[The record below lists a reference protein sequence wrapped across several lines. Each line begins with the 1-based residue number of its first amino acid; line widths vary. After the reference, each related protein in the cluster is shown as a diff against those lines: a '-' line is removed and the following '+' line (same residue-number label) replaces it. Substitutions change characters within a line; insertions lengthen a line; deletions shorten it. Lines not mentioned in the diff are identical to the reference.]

1 MREIRTGI
9 CRKVQKDHRGM
20 SLVEVI
26 VAITILGI
34 VAVPV
39 LHSLTTAMVYNQKAR
54 IRQEM
59 TLTAESIMET
69 FKGYSLDELKT
80 RFTSGGAGIEG
91 VKLATPTDT
100 EVYDP
105 NPDTGTGFHYKYDA
119 PNPSDPTVVG
129 GAYTF
134 NINEMK
140 AENGQFY
147 DVTITATPNSVEK
160 VMEPKNAETTRDAIF
175 QGNRKWDKNAVKE
188 VKSDFANYKTGL
200 EGAFEA
206 NAVVKINDTVTAV
219 QGNMDKLFNESAAS
233 VYVGNYLHLHERTL
247 TFEITVDGDDYKVTP
262 KMVYRYYLKDYPYYV
277 RGVTEPSSDEYPGS
291 GGSHGSSGNVEES
304 IGTSKNL
311 DRFPADGS
319 FLEYKVDLTASDP
332 AGGPSYSDGYIYKNR
347 KKAGLNRLM
356 IYYYPQYNLD
366 AGHDKIVIDNQAGI
380 TGFQCYI
387 LKQRAADINDST
399 TKIKENSYRASVE
412 IKNSASGFEVFHNFD
427 DNIADGSSTTAPSI
441 SGTYEKIYSFTKEVS
456 GTTTPEL
463 VAKYEEKEVLSY
475 KVELTVEQND
485 REITKLESTMNEKIE
500 N

>member
-54 IRQEM
+54 TRQEM

-69 FKGYSLDELKT
+69 FKGYGLDELKA
-80 RFTSGGAGIEG
+80 RFSAGGAGIEG
-91 VKLATPTDT
+91 VHYHDVTPNHSGYSYTT
-100 EVYDP
+100 TP
-105 NPDTGTGFHYKYDA
+105 IML
-119 PNPSDPTVVG
+119 
-129 GAYTF
+129 GAESADEYAF
-134 NINEMK
+134 QIMDME
-140 AENGQFY
+140 ADNGQLY

-160 VMEPKNAETTRDAIF
+160 VMEMENAETTRDAIF
-175 QGNRKWDKNAVKE
+175 QGNRKWDKEAIKE
-188 VKSDFANYKTGL
+188 VKADFGNYRTPL
-200 EGAFEA
+200 EEAFEA
-206 NAVVKINDTVTAV
+206 DAVVKINNTVTAV
-219 QGNMDKLFNESAAS
+219 QGNIDMLFNESATSA
-233 VYVGNYLHLHERTL
+233 YVGNYLHLHERTL

-475 KVELTVEQND
+475 KVELTVEQNG

>member
-1 MREIRTGI
+1 MRN
-9 CRKVQKDHRGM
+9 RKMLFGRKLNNRGM

-26 VAITILGI
+26 IAITILGI

-69 FKGYSLDELKT
+69 FKGYDLDELKT

-233 VYVGNYLHLHERTL
+233 VYVGNYLHLHDRTL
-247 TFEITVDGDDYKVTP
+247 TFGITIDGDDYKVTP
-262 KMVYRYYLKDYPYYV
+262 KMMYRYYLKDYPYYV
-277 RGVTEPSSDEYPGS
+277 KGEEESRSDEYPGTEDS
-291 GGSHGSSGNVEES
+291 GGSSGNVEES
-304 IGTSKNL
+304 IGTSKTL
-311 DRFPADGS
+311 DRFPVDGS
-319 FLEYKVDLTASDP
+319 FLEYEVDLTASDP
-332 AGGPSYSDGYIYKNR
+332 TGGPSYSDGYIYKN
-347 KKAGLNRLM
+347 KKEAGLNRLV
-356 IYYYPQYNLD
+356 IYYYPQYNLE
-366 AGHDKIVIDNQAGI
+366 AGNDKIVVDNQAGI
-380 TGFQCYI
+380 KDFQCYV
-387 LKQRAADINDST
+387 LKQRAADINDSQ
-399 TKIKENSYRASVE
+399 TKIKENSYKADVE
-412 IKNSASGFEVFHNFD
+412 IRNSAEGFEVFHNFD
-427 DNIADGSSTTAPSI
+427 DNIADGSSTTPPHLW
-441 SGTYEKIYSFTKEVS
+441 GTYANAYSYTKLVS

-463 VAKYEEKEVLSY
+463 VDKFEESEVLSY
-475 KVELTVEQND
+475 KIELKVEQGG
-485 REITKLESTMNEKIE
+485 REITKLESTMNEKIKD
-500 N
+500 